1 MSTQYGTLSHR
12 KTVQVPM
19 WLIVALVVGAL
30 AIGVGYSVEQ
40 YLGRDGSVATS
51 TVKAFPDTQ
60 VAAREGGA
68 VLPAA
73 DTTAPVFP
81 GGLET
86 SGVIPST
93 GIGGAF
99 PDTQVAARE
108 GTSAEGSGT
117 PQPIMINGK
126 ICLKCP

>member
-1 MSTQYGTLSHR
+1 
-12 KTVQVPM
+12 
-19 WLIVALVVGAL
+19 
-30 AIGVGYSVEQ
+30 
-40 YLGRDGSVATS
+40 
-51 TVKAFPDTQ
+51 
-60 VAAREGGA
+60 
-68 VLPAA
+68 VLLAA

-108 GTSAEGSGT
+108 GTSAEASGT